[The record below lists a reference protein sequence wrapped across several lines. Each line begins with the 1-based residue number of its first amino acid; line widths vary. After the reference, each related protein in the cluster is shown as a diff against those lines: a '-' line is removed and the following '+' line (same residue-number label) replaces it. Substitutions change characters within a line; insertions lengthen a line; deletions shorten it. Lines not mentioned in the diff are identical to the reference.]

1 MTLSSLPAERALTI
15 INWNIYLGA
24 DIVRLVDGAYPGPI
38 EERAAELWAMVG
50 RTDFP
55 RRAGFIAARIAEL
68 TPELVTLQEVF
79 RWSVAPAEA
88 AGDAV
93 GHASDDASGGVTV
106 DYLELL
112 EQELGRRGASYR
124 AFRTSGFSCAVPL
137 PGGQV
142 LTMQDSI
149 VTLVRADLGEVRFT
163 GAPYAAARR
172 VPIGGR
178 AVPALRC
185 WSAVEVSAPWPL
197 RLFNTHLEF
206 DRPAQVEQARELL
219 ALLDGHAGATLLAGD
234 FNLDAPIA
242 PNDAPNDA
250 PSAEPEGLHEIALYD
265 ELRARGFRDAWRE
278 RGHGAGLTA
287 TQPEA
292 LHNLDS
298 KLDTRI
304 DWILARDT
312 GPFTHAWLLG
322 AAGRDRALLGLW
334 PSDHAGVTA
343 TLAPR
348 QG

>member
-1 MTLSSLPAERALTI
+1 MISSPPSASPSLTV
-15 INWNIYLGA
+15 INWNVYLGA

-38 EERAAELWAMVG
+38 DERASALWAMVAD
-50 RTDFP
+50 TDFP

-68 TPELVTLQEVF
+68 APELVTLQEVF
-79 RWSVAPAEA
+79 RWQVAQADGA
-88 AGDAV
+88 APTATMDF
-93 GHASDDASGGVTV
+93 
-106 DYLELL
+106 LEVLTREL
-112 EQELGRRGASYR
+112 ERRGASYR
-124 AFRTSGFSCAVPL
+124 AFRTSGFTCAVPL
-137 PGGQV
+137 RGSAV

-163 GAPYAAARR
+163 GAPYAAARV

-178 AVPALRC
+178 EIRALRC
-185 WSAVEVSAPWPL
+185 WSALDLLGAAPL
-197 RLFNTHLEF
+197 RLVNTHLEF
-206 DRPAQVEQARELL
+206 DRPAQLEQARELL
-219 ALLDGHAGATLLAGD
+219 ALLDGHTGPTLLAGD
-234 FNLDAPIA
+234 FNLDAPRA
-242 PNDAPNDA
+242 AEGA
-250 PSAEPEGLHEIALYD
+250 SHAAVAATTATSAAGALEGALGLYHA
-265 ELRARGFRDAWRE
+265 LGARGFRDAWRE

-292 LHNLDS
+292 LQNPDS

-304 DWILARDT
+304 DWILARET

-322 AAGRDRALLGLW
+322 ASERDRALLGLW